1 MINFSESIKKE
12 PFVTISK
19 VAAETKTSVF
29 IIGGYV
35 RDLILNRPSK
45 DLDIVVVGSGIAFAR
60 HLANAFG
67 KGVNAKYFKNFGTA
81 MVRYK
86 SWEMEFVGAR
96 KESYRRD
103 SRKPIVENGSLSDDQ
118 KRRDFT
124 INAMSISL
132 QKKDFGKLNDPF
144 NGQEDIKN
152 TTIRTPLD
160 PDITFSD
167 DPLRM
172 MRAIRFA
179 TQLGFS
185 IEENTFDAIGRNR
198 NRISIVSRER
208 VLDELNL
215 IVMAA
220 KPSIGF
226 ELLDETGLLKNIFPK
241 LVELKG
247 VEKVGNQG
255 HKDNFYHTL
264 EVLDNLAKNSDNLWL
279 RWAAIFHDIAKP
291 VTKKFEPKTGWTF
304 HQHEFIGEK
313 MVPGIFKKLKLPMNE
328 KMRYVQKLV
337 RLHLR
342 PIVLAQEIVTDSA
355 IRRLLFDAG
364 DDVDDLMQLCEADIT
379 SKNEYKVKKYLNNFA
394 LVRKK
399 LKEVDEKDKIRNWQ
413 PPITGEII
421 METFGLAP
429 SRKVGDLKKTIREAI
444 LDGEIANNFEEAY
457 AFLLE
462 QGKKMG
468 LVLKKIV
475 EIPEVEK
482 EITNDN
488 KTNLK

>member
-1 MINFSESIKKE
+1 MFGNFRI
-12 PFVTISK
+12 
-19 VAAETKTSVF
+19 
-29 IIGGYV
+29 
-35 RDLILNRPSK
+35 
-45 DLDIVVVGSGIAFAR
+45 
-60 HLANAFG
+60 
-67 KGVNAKYFKNFGTA
+67 
-81 MVRYK
+81 
-86 SWEMEFVGAR
+86 
-96 KESYRRD
+96 
-103 SRKPIVENGSLSDDQ
+103 
-118 KRRDFT
+118 
-124 INAMSISL
+124 
-132 QKKDFGKLNDPF
+132 
-144 NGQEDIKN
+144 
-152 TTIRTPLD
+152 D

-185 IEENTFDAIGRNR
+185 IAENTFDAIGRNR
-198 NRISIVSRER
+198 NRISIVSKER
-208 VLDELNL
+208 ILDELNL
-215 IVMAA
+215 IVMAPM
-220 KPSIGF
+220 PSIGF

-247 VEKVGNQG
+247 VEKVGNQS

-264 EVLDNLAKNSDNLWL
+264 EVLDNLAKKSDNLWL
-279 RWAAIFHDIAKP
+279 RWAAILHDIAKP

-313 MVPGIFKKLKLPMNE
+313 MVPGIFRSLKLPMNE

-342 PIVLAQEIVTDSA
+342 PIVLAQDIVTDSA

-399 LKEVDEKDKIRNWQ
+399 LKEVDKKDKIRNWQ

-429 SRKVGDLKKTIREAI
+429 SRKVGDLKKIIREAI
-444 LDGEIANNFEEAY
+444 LDGEISNNFEEAY
-457 AFLLE
+457 TFLLE
-462 QGKKMG
+462 QGRKMG
-468 LVLKKIV
+468 LGVKKV
-475 EIPEVEK
+475 VEK
-482 EITNDN
+482 P
-488 KTNLK
+488 

>member
-1 MINFSESIKKE
+1 MHDFSESIKNE
-12 PFVTISK
+12 PFVTLAK
-19 VAAETKTSVF
+19 VAAETKTDIYV
-29 IIGGYV
+29 IGGFV
-35 RDLILNRPSK
+35 RDLILRRPSK
-45 DLDIVVVGSGIAFAR
+45 DVDVVVLGSGIAFAR
-60 HLANAFG
+60 KVAQAFG
-67 KGVNAKYFKNFGTA
+67 SGVNAKYFQNFGTA

-118 KRRDFT
+118 RRRDFT

-132 QKKDFGKLNDPF
+132 QKKDFGVLYDPF
-144 NGQEDIKN
+144 NGLEDIENK
-152 TTIRTPLD
+152 TIRTPLD

-179 TQLGFS
+179 AQLGFW
-185 IEENTFDAIGRNR
+185 IEENTFDAIKRNH
-198 NRISIVSRER
+198 NRIGIVSSER

-215 IVMAA
+215 IVMTP

-241 LVELKG
+241 FVELKG

-264 EVLDNLAKNSDNLWL
+264 EVLDNLSKYSDNLWL
-279 RWAAIFHDIAKP
+279 RWAAILHDIAKP

-328 KMRYVQKLV
+328 KMRYVQKMV

-342 PIVLAQEIVTDSA
+342 PIVLAQDIVTDSA

-364 DDVDDLMQLCEADIT
+364 DDIDDLMMLCEADIT
-379 SKNEYKVKKYLNNFA
+379 SKNEYKVKKYLNNFK
-394 LVRKK
+394 LVRRK
-399 LKEVDEKDKIRNWQ
+399 LKEVDEKDRIRNWQ
-413 PPITGEII
+413 PPITGEVI
-421 METFGLAP
+421 METFGLEP
-429 SRKVGDLKKTIREAI
+429 SREVGDIKKVIREAI
-444 LDGEIANNFEEAY
+444 LDGKIANNFEEAY

-462 QGKKMG
+462 QGNKMG
-468 LVLKKIV
+468 LNVKQIV
-475 EIPEVEK
+475 EAK
-482 EITNDN
+482 
-488 KTNLK
+488 